1 MSPLSGVNGEVMAS
15 KAILVNLDA
24 MIKRADFATETE
36 DETTFDTINSISVR
50 DLNDF
55 TAILRKPDFQRET
68 NHWSP
73 NQVVSMLESYV
84 NGDLIPAVILWKSSY
99 IFVIDGGHRLSVLK
113 AWIED
118 DYGDGPLSLKYFGS
132 EISKEQRSIAEK
144 TRRLINERIGSWI
157 HFKQRLSDED
167 ISSGERNKITN
178 ILTRGL
184 TIQWVKGNADKA
196 ESSFFNINMQGTA
209 LDEVEELLLKN
220 RHKPTSISAR
230 AVIRAGKGHRYW
242 SAFDK
247 EYSDKI
253 EKAAH
258 KLHSILFDPDLNTPV
273 KTLDLP
279 LGGARG
285 VRVAIQ
291 LLIDFILIANRDNQ
305 GNPKSLD
312 KQLDD
317 EVGDA
322 TVKALK
328 NAIDLAET
336 ITGNGDG
343 SLGLHPAV
351 YFYGP
356 TGRHTSPMFLGTAAL
371 IAEKLNNNDKL
382 FFKKLTSVRAKLE
395 DILVKDKEL
404 IAMIIQK
411 NSHRVRDIRYKEFLD
426 DLIKKLVL
434 DEDVTEN
441 ELIQLAGLQGKIVA
455 GSIST
460 KNKKFTDD
468 QKSKIFINAALSSA
482 IRCSICNGFL
492 DATKSISYD
501 HIVRVREGGCGDH
514 DNGQLTH
521 PYCNQ
526 SIKN

>member
-1 MSPLSGVNGEVMAS
+1 MAS

-24 MIKRADFATETE
+24 MIKRADFATESD

-118 DYGDGPLSLKYFGS
+118 DYGDGPLSLKYFGA

-144 TRRLINERIGSWI
+144 TRRLINEKIGSWV

-167 ISSGERNKITN
+167 ITSAERNKITN

-220 RHKPTSISAR
+220 RHKPISISAR

-242 SAFDK
+242 SAFSK
-247 EYSDKI
+247 EYSDRI
-253 EKAAH
+253 EQEAH
-258 KLHSILFDPDLNTPV
+258 KLHTILFDPDLNTPV
-273 KTLDLP
+273 KTLELP

-305 GNPKSLD
+305 GNPKTLD
-312 KQLDD
+312 KQPDD
-317 EVGDA
+317 EIGA
-322 TVKALK
+322 ITVDTLK
-328 NAIDLAET
+328 NAIGLADR
-336 ITGNGDG
+336 ITGNGNG

-356 TGRHTSPMFLGTAAL
+356 TGRHTSPMFLGTASL
-371 IAEKLNNNDKL
+371 IAEKLKNNDKE
-382 FFKKLTSVRAKLE
+382 FFKKFTAVREKLE
-395 DILVKDKEL
+395 SILVKDKEL
-404 IAMIIQK
+404 ISMIIQK
-411 NSHRVRDIRYKEFLD
+411 NSHRVRDIKYKAFLD
-426 DLIKKLVL
+426 KLIENSVVNEEM
-434 DEDVTEN
+434 DESG
-441 ELIQLAGLQGKIVA
+441 LIILSGLQGKIVA
-455 GSIST
+455 GNLNSKS
-460 KNKKFTDD
+460 KKFSDD

-482 IRCSICNGFL
+482 IRCSICGGYL
-492 DATKSISYD
+492 DATKSVSYD
-501 HIVRVREGGCGDH
+501 HIIRVREGGVGNY
-514 DNGQLTH
+514 DNGQMTH

-526 SIKN
+526 SIKC

>member
-1 MSPLSGVNGEVMAS
+1 MAS
-15 KAILVNLDA
+15 RAILVNLDA

-84 NGDLIPAVILWKSSY
+84 TGDLIPAVILWKSSY

-118 DYGDGPLSLKYFGS
+118 DYGDGPLSIKYFGN
-132 EISKEQRSIAEK
+132 EISKEQKNIAEK
-144 TRRLINERIGSWI
+144 TRRLINEKVGSWA
-157 HFKQRLSDED
+157 HFKQRLSDEE
-167 ISSGERNKITN
+167 ISPAERNKITN

-196 ESSFFNINMQGTA
+196 ESSFFNINMQGTP

-242 SAFDK
+242 SAFSK

-253 EKAAH
+253 ENEAY

-291 LLIDFILIANRDNQ
+291 LLIDFILIANRDVH

-312 KQLDD
+312 KQSDD
-317 EVGDA
+317 NAGDK
-322 TVKALK
+322 TVQSLK
-328 NAIDLAET
+328 LAIDLADR
-336 ITGNGDG
+336 ITGNGNG

-356 TGRHTSPMFLGTAAL
+356 TGRHTSPMFLGTASL
-371 IAEKLNNNDKL
+371 IADKIKCNDKD
-382 FFKKLTSVRAKLE
+382 FFKKFTSVRSKLE
-395 DILVKDKEL
+395 HVLVKDKEL
-404 IAMIIQK
+404 ISMIIQK
-411 NSHRVRDIRYKEFLD
+411 NSSKVRDVKYKDFLD
-426 DLIKKLVL
+426 NLIKKLH
-434 DEDVTEN
+434 DEEDITES
-441 ELIQLAGLQGKIVA
+441 ELIKIAGLQGKIVA
-455 GSIST
+455 GDFNT
-460 KNKKFTDD
+460 ANKKFSDD
-468 QKSKIFINAALSSA
+468 QKSKVFINAALSSA
-482 IRCSICNGFL
+482 IRCSICNGYL
-492 DATKSISYD
+492 DSAKSVSYD
-501 HIVRVREGGCGDH
+501 HIVRVREGGIGSGSNC
-514 DNGQLTH
+514 QLTH

-526 SIKN
+526 SVKN

>member
-1 MSPLSGVNGEVMAS
+1 MAS
-15 KAILVNLDA
+15 KAVLVNLDA
-24 MIKRADFATETE
+24 MIKRADFATEVE

-84 NGDLIPAVILWKSSY
+84 TGDLIPAVILWKSSY

-118 DYGDGPLSLKYFGS
+118 DYGDGPLSIKYFGS
-132 EISKEQRSIAEK
+132 EISKEQRNIAEK
-144 TRRLINERIGSWI
+144 TRRLINERIGSWA

-167 ISSGERNKITN
+167 ISSAERNKITN

-196 ESSFFNINMQGTA
+196 ESSFFNINMQGTP

-242 SAFDK
+242 SAFSK

-253 EKAAH
+253 EQEAY

-305 GNPKSLD
+305 GQPKTLD
-312 KQLDD
+312 GQDDD
-317 EVGDA
+317 ELGSK
-322 TVKALK
+322 TVESLK
-328 NAIDLAET
+328 NAIDLADR
-336 ITGNGDG
+336 ITGNGNG

-356 TGRHTSPMFLGTAAL
+356 TGRHTGPMFLGTAFL
-371 IAEKLNNNDKL
+371 IAQKMKNNDKE
-382 FFKKLTSVRAKLE
+382 FFKKFTSIRSQLE
-395 DILVKDKEL
+395 NILVKDKEL
-404 IAMIIQK
+404 ISMIIQK
-411 NSHRVRDIRYKEFLD
+411 NSNRTRDIKYKEFLD
-426 DLIKKLVL
+426 DLIKVL
-434 DEDVTEN
+434 LLGN
-441 ELIQLAGLQGKIVA
+441 EVSESDLIHLAGLQGKLVA
-455 GSIST
+455 GNVNSSG
-460 KNKKFTDD
+460 KKFSDD
-468 QKSKIFINAALSSA
+468 QKSKVFINAALYSSL
-482 IRCSICNGFL
+482 RCSICNGYL
-492 DATKSISYD
+492 DSAKSISYD
-501 HIVRVREGGCGDH
+501 HIMRVRDGGVGTGENC
-514 DNGQLTH
+514 QLTH

-526 SIKN
+526 SVKN

>member
-1 MSPLSGVNGEVMAS
+1 MAS
-15 KAILVNLDA
+15 RAILVNLDA

-84 NGDLIPAVILWKSSY
+84 SGDLIPAVILWKSSY

-118 DYGDGPLSLKYFGS
+118 DYGDGPLSIKYFGV
-132 EISKEQRSIAEK
+132 EISREQKSIADK
-144 TRRLINERIGSWI
+144 TRRLINERIGSWA
-157 HFKQRLSDED
+157 HFKQRLSDDD
-167 ISSGERNKITN
+167 ISSVERNKITN

-196 ESSFFNINMQGTA
+196 ESSFFNINMQGTP

-220 RHKPTSISAR
+220 RHKPISISAR
-230 AVIRAGKGHRYW
+230 AIIRAGKGHRYW
-242 SAFDK
+242 SGFDK

-253 EKAAH
+253 EREAY

-291 LLIDFILIANRDNQ
+291 LLIDFILIANRNNQ
-305 GNPKSLD
+305 GDPKSID
-312 KQLDD
+312 KQADD
-317 EVGDA
+317 ETGDK
-322 TVKALK
+322 TVESLK
-328 NAIDLAET
+328 NAIDLADR
-336 ITGNGDG
+336 ITGNGNG

-356 TGRHTSPMFLGTAAL
+356 TGRHTTPMFLGTAAL
-371 IAEKLNNNDKL
+371 IADKLKCNDKE
-382 FFKKLTSVRAKLE
+382 FFKKFSSVRADLE
-395 DILVKDKEL
+395 NILVKDKEL
-404 IAMIIQK
+404 ISMIIQK
-411 NSHRVRDIRYKEFLD
+411 NSSRGRDMKYKDFLN
-426 DLIKKLVL
+426 DLIKRLL
-434 DEDVTEN
+434 LNSDINET
-441 ELIQLAGLQGKIVA
+441 ELINIAGLQGKIFA
-455 GSIST
+455 GDLTSKS
-460 KNKKFTDD
+460 KKFSDD
-468 QKSKIFINAALSSA
+468 QKSKVFINVALSSA
-482 IRCSICNGFL
+482 IRCSICNGYL
-492 DATKSISYD
+492 DSAKSISYD
-501 HIVRVREGGCGDH
+501 HILRARDGGGGSGENC
-514 DNGQLTH
+514 QLTH

>member
-1 MSPLSGVNGEVMAS
+1 
-15 KAILVNLDA
+15 
-24 MIKRADFATETE
+24 
-36 DETTFDTINSISVR
+36 
-50 DLNDF
+50 
-55 TAILRKPDFQRET
+55 
-68 NHWSP
+68 
-73 NQVVSMLESYV
+73 MLESYV

-132 EISKEQRSIAEK
+132 EISREQRSIAEK
-144 TRRLINERIGSWI
+144 TRRLINERIGSWV

-167 ISSGERNKITN
+167 ISPAERNKITN

-242 SAFDK
+242 SAFSK
-247 EYSDKI
+247 EYSDQI
-253 EKAAH
+253 EQEAH
-258 KLHSILFDPDLNTPV
+258 KLHTILFDPDLNTPV

-285 VRVAIQ
+285 VRLAIQ
-291 LLIDFILIANRDNQ
+291 LLIDFILIANRDSQ

-317 EVGDA
+317 DVGA
-322 TVKALK
+322 MTVETLK
-328 NAIDLAET
+328 NAINLADR
-336 ITGNGDG
+336 ITGNGNG

-356 TGRHTSPMFLGTAAL
+356 TGRHTSPMFLGTAFL
-371 IAEKLNNNDKL
+371 IAEKLKNNDKE
-382 FFKKLTSVRAKLE
+382 FFKKFTSVREKLE

-404 IAMIIQK
+404 ISMIIQK
-411 NSHRVRDIRYKEFLD
+411 NSHRGRDVKYKEFLGK
-426 DLIKKLVL
+426 LIDKLVANEEI
-434 DEDVTEN
+434 DEPG
-441 ELIQLAGLQGKIVA
+441 LIILSGLQGKIVA
-455 GSIST
+455 GDLNAKS
-460 KNKKFTDD
+460 KKFSDD

-482 IRCSICNGFL
+482 IRCSICSGYL
-492 DATKSISYD
+492 DATKSVSYD
-501 HIVRVREGGCGDH
+501 HITRVREGGMGSH

-526 SIKN
+526 SIKC

>member
-1 MSPLSGVNGEVMAS
+1 MAS

-24 MIKRADFATETE
+24 MIKRADFAAETD

-132 EISKEQRSIAEK
+132 EISKEQRSIADK
-144 TRRLINERIGSWI
+144 TRKLINERVGSWS
-157 HFKQRLSDED
+157 HFKQRLLDED
-167 ISSGERNKITN
+167 ISATERNKITN

-196 ESSFFNINMQGTA
+196 ESSFFNINMQGTP

-242 SAFDK
+242 SAFSQD
-247 EYSDKI
+247 YSDKI
-253 EKAAH
+253 EKAAK
-258 KLHSILFDPDLNTPV
+258 KLHTILFDPDLNTPV

-291 LLIDFILIANRDNQ
+291 LLIDFILIANRDQQ

-312 KQLDD
+312 KQDDD
-317 EVGDA
+317 ELGA
-322 TVKALK
+322 TTIQSLT
-328 NAIDLAET
+328 NAIKLAEV

-356 TGRHTSPMFLGTAAL
+356 TGRHTSPMFLGTSAL
-371 IAEKLNNNDKL
+371 IAEKINNNDKG
-382 FFKKLTSVRAKLE
+382 FFKRFTAVRSDLE
-395 DILVKDKEL
+395 SILVKDKEL
-404 IAMIIQK
+404 ISMIIQK
-411 NSHRVRDIRYKEFLD
+411 NSHRARDVKYKEFLD
-426 DLIKKLVL
+426 KLIKRLEL
-434 DEDVTEN
+434 SDEVTEA

-455 GSIST
+455 GDLASKS
-460 KNKKFTDD
+460 KKFSDD
-468 QKSKIFINAALSSA
+468 QKSKIFINAALISA
-482 IRCSICNGFL
+482 IKCPICKGYL
-492 DATKSISYD
+492 DTTKSVSYD
-501 HIVRVREGGCGDH
+501 HVIRVREGG
-514 DNGQLTH
+514 
-521 PYCNQ
+521 
-526 SIKN
+526 